1 MVLTSPMRKNSLS
14 GISGALDVA
23 AASDITSAML
33 RDGDGAVN
41 PYFILCESL
50 PSASRGEAARCSPRT
65 EILGQRRLRRF
76 RDARVFDRAV
86 PVRARSFRTTAR
98 WWNRRALS
106 GTKLA
111 IEIEN
116 VRETGAVSTIRSPAA
131 TDSVLPGA
139 QVAQPCASPREAT
152 RCCRHSPAMAFRQRA
167 LRRATRLR
175 PCAAS
180 PTSPWTH
187 SARSGDRWL
196 QPRGART
203 SREAESNS
211 RNTEPHAGMRLMP
224 DAPTGKARRRFAAWL
239 DKRPDGGRQC

>member
-116 VRETGAVSTIRSPAA
+116 VRERGDRCGLNDPLARRHRFRASRSTGGSTVCVPAGSH
-131 TDSVLPGA
+131 TVLPSLTGHGL
-139 QVAQPCASPREAT
+139 PSTSASPRHAT
-152 RCCRHSPAMAFRQRA
+152 PTMCGESNVALDPFRSKRGPMAAAAGSKDKSGGRIEFSKY
-167 LRRATRLR
+167 RATRGNALDAR
-175 PCAAS
+175 CTNWKS
-180 PTSPWTH
+180 
-187 SARSGDRWL
+187 SAPVCCLVG
-196 QPRGART
+196 
-203 SREAESNS
+203 
-211 RNTEPHAGMRLMP
+211 
-224 DAPTGKARRRFAAWL
+224 
-239 DKRPDGGRQC
+239 